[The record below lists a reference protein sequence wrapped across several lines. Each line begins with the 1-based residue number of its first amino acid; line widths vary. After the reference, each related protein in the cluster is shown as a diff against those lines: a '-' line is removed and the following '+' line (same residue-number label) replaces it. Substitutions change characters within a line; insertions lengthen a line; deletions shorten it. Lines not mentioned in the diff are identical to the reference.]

1 MIYADHAATTMLS
14 NQAKEAMPPGC
25 VKSMEIPQR
34 FIALREIRARLL
46 LMPGQSLLKQLRLTP
61 MKFSSHHA
69 EQNPIIGRYWALHY
83 VFPISGSVSLQAA

>member
-14 NQAKEAMPPGC
+14 NQAKEAMLPWLCEEYGNP
-25 VKSMEIPQR
+25 STL
-34 FIALREIRARLL
+34 IALREIHARLL

>member
-14 NQAKEAMPPGC
+14 NQAKEAMLPWLCEEYGNPSTLYSLARNPR
-25 VKSMEIPQR
+25 KA
-34 FIALREIRARLL
+34 IADARAIIAEAIEAA
-46 LMPGQSLLKQLRLTP
+46 P